1 MTPGGSTLDQ
11 TDLKRQAAV
20 AALRN
25 VRPGM
30 TVGLGSGST
39 AALFIAELGR
49 RLADGEL
56 AGVRGIPTSEA
67 SRRLAAAAAIPL
79 IGFADAPD
87 GCDVVVDGADEISP
101 SLDLIKGLG
110 GALVREKI
118 VAQNARRRVIIA
130 DGSKLVER
138 LGAKSPLPVEVLPYG
153 VETQA
158 AFFRR
163 IGGEPVLRLDET
175 GRGYQ
180 TDNGNAIFDV
190 AFGPITDPRELEI
203 TLLRR
208 GGVVQTGLFLGMAD
222 EAIVAVD
229 GEIRTMVR
237 A

>member
-1 MTPGGSTLDQ
+1 MTSGGTSFDQ
-11 TDLKRQAAV
+11 NDLKRQAAT
-20 AALRN
+20 AALRH

-49 RLADGEL
+49 RLAEGEL
-56 AGVRGIPTSEA
+56 SDIRGIPTSEE
-67 SRRLAAAAAIPL
+67 SRQLADAAAIPL

-87 GCDVVVDGADEISP
+87 GCDVVIDGADEIDP
-101 SLDLIKGLG
+101 RLDLIKGLG

-130 DGSKLVER
+130 DGSKLVAR
-138 LGAKSPLPVEVLPYG
+138 LGSKSALPVEVLPYG

-158 AFFRR
+158 AFFRK

-175 GRGYQ
+175 GRSYE

-190 AFGPITDPRELEI
+190 AFGPISDPRELEV

-208 GGVVQTGLFLGMAD
+208 AGVVQTGLFLGMAD
-222 EAIVAVD
+222 EAIVAVG